1 MDLVKAA
8 ERIKKKHAEIE
19 QQFDFE
25 RPVGSVD
32 MRNPKEAMQHQ
43 HVGQSISRL
52 RKLTGEAEPMGD
64 HKRQGDR
71 RPVSREKSAESRNE
85 EIAGTMGPL
94 QRHEDDESADAE
106 KELYAVEAVCS
117 TESGRRVDRVQLL
130 VANGVVKED
139 HRRRYGSQQVLEVL
153 TVAALR
159 RKGLSLQKIRRLLRL
174 LHRDLGQHFGAI
186 STGPAK
192 LYLLT
197 DGTSI
202 HLEEQA
208 VVLERLST
216 AKGAMYLVCL
226 SDLFKSIS
234 PQKPVRRTR
243 SKQLPLF

>member
-1 MDLVKAA
+1 MPGTAVNGMSS
-8 ERIKKKHAEIE
+8 
-19 QQFDFE
+19 
-25 RPVGSVD
+25 P
-32 MRNPKEAMQHQ
+32 N
-43 HVGQSISRL
+43 
-52 RKLTGEAEPMGD
+52 AEPVFFSGD
-64 HKRQGDR
+64 VKRMAG
-71 RPVSREKSAESRNE
+71 VSLRQ
-85 EIAGTMGPL
+85 L
-94 QRHEDDESADAE
+94 QWLDERQVVSP
-106 KELYAVEAVCS
+106 
-117 TESGRRVDRVQLL
+117 
-130 VANGVVKED
+130 VKED

-174 LHRDLGQHFGAI
+174 LRRDLGQHFGAI